1 MWIVYAVGAAFF
13 AGITSILG
21 KMGVKTTPSS
31 LATTLRTVVVLIFA
45 GLMVAIAGSFPT
57 MATIS
62 AKTWVFLVLSGI
74 ATGGSWLCFFR
85 ALQIGPVSKIAV
97 IDKSSIILTVLLAI
111 FLLNERYHLWIQLFG
126 ITLIAIGTFMMM
138 ERKKKRAVT
147 HETTSHTPSSSPQ
160 NINLP
165 HKSSWLIYAL
175 ASAIFASLT
184 AIFGKVGIENVEPN
198 LGTFI
203 RTVVVLIMAYLVTF
217 VKKEFVPLRT
227 ISVKET
233 VYMVLSGIATGASW
247 LCYWKAMHD
256 GPASVIAPIDKLSI
270 LVTIALA
277 WIFFKEKQSKMALS
291 GLAIL
296 VAGTFVMLFAA

>member
-147 HETTSHTPSSSPQ
+147 HETTPHTPSSSPQ
-160 NINLP
+160 TINLP

-217 VKKEFVPLRT
+217 VKKEFVSLRT